1 MDAREAIGWLREVDG
16 HLYRNG
22 RHPSGKR
29 AWVAVVRTPGA
40 GASRGK
46 LIIALGST
54 MEEAAS
60 SARNQWRVVWQGLSG
75 LH

>member
-1 MDAREAIGWLREVDG
+1 MDSREAIGWLREVDG
-16 HLYRNG
+16 QLYRNG
-22 RHPSGKR
+22 RHPSGKS
-29 AWVAVVRTPGA
+29 AWVAVVRTPRA
-40 GASRGK
+40 GAARGK

-60 SARNQWRVVWQGLSG
+60 AARTQWRAVWGRLSN